1 MASIPPVSRVVIGGV
16 DTHKDLHVA
25 AVIDTDDHVLD
36 TQAFS
41 TTRAGYRALLRW
53 MRTFGDVRRIG
64 IEGTGSYGAGLLR
77 HLQQAGVEIFEV
89 NRPDRFR
96 PSSPRQGRHPRRRE
110 RCAHGSGRQPC
121 DHPQD
126 PHWHG

>member
-36 TQAFS
+36 TEAFS
-41 TTRAGYRALLRW
+41 TTRAGYRALLAW

-64 IEGTGSYGAGLLR
+64 IEGTGSYGATLTSFLR
-77 HLQQAGVEIFEV
+77 RAGYKVAEAG
-89 NRPDRFR
+89 RPDRR
-96 PSSPRQGRHPRRRE
+96 LRRRK
-110 RCAHGSGRQPC
+110 RG
-121 DHPQD
+121 
-126 PHWHG
+126 